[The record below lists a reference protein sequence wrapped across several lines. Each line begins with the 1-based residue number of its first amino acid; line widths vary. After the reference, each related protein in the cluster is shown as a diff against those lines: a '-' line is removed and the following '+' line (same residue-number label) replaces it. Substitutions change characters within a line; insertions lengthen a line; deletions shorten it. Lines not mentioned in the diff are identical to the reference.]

1 MHHNSKKIT
10 SFKNIGKK
18 IQDYHWIYV
27 NISPQVAKSSL
38 ESSYGKDA
46 EEIFK
51 GLEVYHQYGMDA
63 YMKPHEDKASNL

>member
-1 MHHNSKKIT
+1 MKKT
-10 SFKNIGKK
+10 VSFKNIGKK

-46 EEIFK
+46 EEIFR
-51 GLEVYHQYGMDA
+51 GLEVYHQYGMDV
-63 YMKPHEDKASNL
+63 YMRPGGEKDPDS

>member
-1 MHHNSKKIT
+1 MKKTT

-38 ESSYGKDA
+38 ESSYGNDA

-51 GLEVYHQYGMDA
+51 GLEIYYQYGMDI
-63 YMKPHEDKASNL
+63 YMKSNEEKESNS

>member
-1 MHHNSKKIT
+1 MKKTT

-38 ESSYGKDA
+38 ESSYGNDA

-51 GLEVYHQYGMDA
+51 GLEIYHQYGMDI
-63 YMKPHEDKASNL
+63 YMKSNEEKESNS